1 MNTLKFVCR
10 EDELSYAKDAIKSNN
25 FVVYYYF
32 DNSGLS
38 YYLKKLQI
46 DFCKDGYV
54 CFYIDCAKEKNAAIQ
69 IAEQIIA
76 GCNQAQLKNYVRDKK
91 EATKHIVKSLIASI
105 NIVPFITIGE
115 IADGFMEAIDETIDV
130 DVEHI
135 SDYKIEKA
143 IINVIQKFEK
153 KNETKKICL
162 LVDDTSKLSPVSL
175 EFISKVMEHS
185 FSRILFTVPRNYD
198 IKGIEALSKLS
209 YIESSPYEIDKMF
222 KRPDNRLICG
232 LFNCYNKTYREEYL
246 DVFERY
252 ERNIHIIMSYI
263 RGFNMNFL
271 QFDSNT
277 LYVLKI
283 LMLLET
289 YVHINMLNDVLE
301 NSNYSIDTFDYSA
314 IIQSLNNLGFI
325 EIDINN
331 NVHLN
336 KKIVNETEI
345 QISLV
350 ERITITHEI
359 IEVFEKYKS
368 KLTMPH

>member
-1 MNTLKFVCR
+1 MRNL
-10 EDELSYAKDAIKSNN
+10 
-25 FVVYYYF
+25 
-32 DNSGLS
+32 
-38 YYLKKLQI
+38 
-46 DFCKDGYV
+46 
-54 CFYIDCAKEKNAAIQ
+54 
-69 IAEQIIA
+69 
-76 GCNQAQLKNYVRDKK
+76 
-91 EATKHIVKSLIASI
+91 VKSLIASI

-368 KLTMPH
+368 KLTMPQLKFAINSSLTV